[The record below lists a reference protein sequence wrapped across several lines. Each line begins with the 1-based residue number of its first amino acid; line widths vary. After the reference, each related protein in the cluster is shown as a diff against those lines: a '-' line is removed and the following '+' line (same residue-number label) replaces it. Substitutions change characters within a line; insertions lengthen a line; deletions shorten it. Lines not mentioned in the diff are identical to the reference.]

1 MNTKNRKGT
10 VQIGLSDREVRNELY
25 SMGLGHFWE
34 QQEVCDVEHFSF
46 LVEQRLTDAFI
57 QVALV
62 SLKNL
67 PNV

>member
-10 VQIGLSDREVRNELY
+10 VQIGLNEVRNELY

-57 QVALV
+57 
-62 SLKNL
+62 
-67 PNV
+67 